1 MRKIFTLLT
10 MLCLYVGASW
20 AQIYTPGARTTTLEA
35 GKKYFISAATYYNNA
50 RPNLLYNNKGNLA
63 YSNNKP
69 TGYYKSTYVFTVEKI
84 VDGTYFIKN
93 SDGKYLQSN
102 NLASTETETGII
114 VVPYGTVKNVH
125 SCGHDVDACD
135 ENGTFIDYNDID
147 ENTPIVCVYHTGKN
161 GWRHIN
167 GLEIGTSTP
176 FAFYEAKEGIQLE
189 LTTDVNNP
197 VYYTIKNT
205 RGNVYAAYDGETE
218 AMKLLPSV
226 EGPDHLF
233 YFTKGSTEGTY
244 KIHTYG
250 TDKKCA
256 DYNLWTT
263 DGIDWY
269 IIASGSSNYTGF
281 AISKQATLTDKGE
294 EAWNDYQETRT
305 SINLYGGNNDG
316 SVWSIEKHQGVM
328 PGLQLSTEDNIVL
341 HYIRSNRRTTYV
353 NFDGHNV
360 TFKEGNE
367 GLNSYWYFVED
378 EKATGVPEGYVA
390 VNIFNAAHPTA
401 VEDYPTGYMEDASR
415 SAKTFLV
422 GLRQIKDAYG
432 TGYGYVI
439 YLPGETNGWH
449 DFSGTYVGA
458 YGLGDRGSLWR
469 IYPANKTVDQLK
481 NEANTAKTN
490 ALAFIANAEEA
501 DFYTY
506 SDEAIATA
514 KSAVEAMPINKV
526 YDAINVLKTVNDP
539 INTLKAEERSTTN
552 PVAGQYIQLK
562 NKQYGKYLKPK
573 ANGELEVVADGNDR
587 GTLWVVEEGT
597 DGNVKLKHA
606 ATEKYLGEIRQS
618 INVKMVEEANAKQFA
633 FTNPVDCYAVFHE
646 TSGGD
651 HAYGHI
657 ASHNVLVGW
666 NTNADATQWVV
677 SEYSLNECLADLQEI
692 YDVVDNAFGTKPG
705 QYMEMEPSPSDEL
718 YMAWYQVGDAL
729 SSDVNKDVY
738 MISLLADGLK
748 AKWNTQLANPDSRD
762 INLPVQGKFY
772 RLKNVASGRYMNVKS
787 ASSVV
792 VTDEGDNLPATIF
805 YLGDNNTMLSYSV
818 GQYLDCGNK
827 NLAAVGT
834 SKTGEFAAARSGA
847 KPNTIMYKNNGY
859 WTFGNRDNN
868 VSIDRGS
875 DKPGANVVGY
885 DWTLEEIETL
895 PVKITDAGYA
905 TLYAPVALKIPGDVK
920 VYIASVN
927 NEKTKL
933 VLQEI
938 KNVIP
943 KNTGVILEGAQG
955 TYDFEVV
962 ADVDPI
968 NGNELKGSYAKS
980 EKNPEA
986 DVFTLQKGD
995 YGVGFYFFKGENTNG
1010 AKTYING
1017 FRSWLELGA
1026 NSQVKSFRFDFGSTT
1041 DIENLLNTQ
1050 DSDAI
1055 YDLYG
1060 RRVEKAGKG
1069 IYIVNGK
1076 KIVVK

>member
-20 AQIYTPGARTTTLEA
+20 AQIYSPGARTTTLEA
-35 GKKYFISAATYYNNA
+35 GKKYFISAATYYRNA
-50 RPNLLYNNKGNLA
+50 RPNLLYNNNGNLA
-63 YSNNKP
+63 YSDNKP

-114 VVPYGTVKNVH
+114 VVPYGKVKNVN
-125 SCGHDVDACD
+125 SCGDDVDACD
-135 ENGTFIDYNDID
+135 ENGTFIDYDNID

-205 RGNVYAAYDGETE
+205 RGNVYAAYDGETQ

-256 DYNLWTT
+256 DYNSWTT

-281 AISKQATLTDKGE
+281 AISKVATLTAQDK

-378 EKATGVPEGYVA
+378 KTSTNVPEGYVA
-390 VNIFNAAHPTA
+390 VKIFNAAHPTA
-401 VEDYPTGYMEDASR
+401 VADYATGYMEDASK

-422 GLRQIKDAYG
+422 GLRQITDAYG

-526 YDAINVLKTVNDP
+526 HDAINVLKTVNDP
-539 INTLKAEERSTTN
+539 INTLKAEERSTTA
-552 PVAGQYIQLK
+552 PVAGQYILLK
-562 NKQYGKYLKPK
+562 NKSKMQYMTTMAEGNEVHRTSNASEFK
-573 ANGELEVVADGNDR
+573 A
-587 GTLWVVEEGT
+587 LWQVVEGVN
-597 DGNVKLKHA
+597 GVKLYNP
-606 ATEKYLGEIRQS
+606 EKKLYLGSFSKSAKVQ
-618 INVKMVEEANAKQFA
+618 MVSEANAQEFV
-633 FTNPVDCYAVFHE
+633 FTNQADFYGVFQNV
-646 TSGGD
+646 GGAQYTFAHMD
-651 HAYGHI
+651 GWYDR
-657 ASHNVLVGW
+657 VVGW
-666 NTNADATQWVV
+666 EAASDASQWII
-677 SEYSLNECLADLQEI
+677 SEVTLEESLADLQEI
-692 YDVVDNAFGTKPG
+692 YDVVDNAFGTEPG
-705 QYMEMEPSPSDEL
+705 QYKEMEPSLSDEL
-718 YMAWYQVGDAL
+718 YTAWAVVGDVLGNDEA
-729 SSDVNKDVY
+729 KDVY
-738 MISLLADGLK
+738 MMSILASDLK
-748 AKWNTQLANPDSRD
+748 AKWNTQLANPDSRE

-772 RLKNVASGRYMNVKS
+772 RLKNVASGRYMNVKN

-792 VTDEGDNLPATIF
+792 VTDEGNDLPATIF
-805 YLGDNNTMLSYSV
+805 YLGENNTMLSYSV
-818 GQYLDCGNK
+818 GQYLDCQNK

-834 SKTGEFAAARSGA
+834 SYDGEFAAARSGA
-847 KPNTIMYKNNGY
+847 KPNTIMYKNNSY
-859 WTFGNRDNN
+859 WTYGNCDNN
-868 VSIDRGS
+868 ASINRGLN
-875 DKPGANVVGY
+875 KPGANTVGY

-895 PVKITDAGYA
+895 PVTITAAGYA
-905 TLYAPVALKIPGDVK
+905 TLYAPVALEIPGGVK
-920 VYIASVN
+920 VYIAGVN
-927 NEKTKL
+927 DEKTKL

-938 KNVIP
+938 NNVIP
-943 KNTGVILEGAQG
+943 KNTGVILEGAKG

-962 ADVDPI
+962 ADADPI
-968 NGNELKGSYAKS
+968 ANNELTGSYAKS
-980 EKNPEA
+980 VKNPDA
-986 DVFTLQKGD
+986 NVFTLQNGD
-995 YGVGFYFFKGENTNG
+995 YGVGFYLFKGENAQG
-1010 AKTYING
+1010 KTYING
-1017 FRSWLELGA
+1017 FRSWLELDA
-1026 NSQVKSFRFDFGSTT
+1026 NSPVKSFRFDFGSTT

-1060 RRVEKAGKG
+1060 RRVEKTGKG

>member
-35 GKKYFISAATYYNNA
+35 GKKYFISAATFYNNA
-50 RPNLLYNNKGNLA
+50 RPNLLYNNNGNLT

-69 TGYYKSTYVFTVEKI
+69 TGYYKDAYLFTVEK
-84 VDGTYFIKN
+84 VEENNVYYIKN
-93 SDGKYLQSN
+93 SDGKYLQSD
-102 NLASTETETGII
+102 NLASTDTETGII
-114 VVPYGTVKNVH
+114 VVPYGKVKNVH
-125 SCGHDVDACD
+125 SCGDDVDACD
-135 ENGTFIDYNDID
+135 ENGTRINYDDID

-205 RGNVYAAYDGETE
+205 RGNVYAAYDGETQ

-256 DYNLWTT
+256 DFNSWTT

-281 AISKQATLTDKGE
+281 AISKVATLTAETK

-341 HYIRSNRRTTYV
+341 HYIRSNRRTSYV

-360 TFKEGNE
+360 KFKEGAE

-378 EKATGVPEGYVA
+378 ETATEVPEGYVA
-390 VNIFNAAHPTA
+390 VKIFNAAHPTA
-401 VEDYPTGYMEDASR
+401 VENYTTGYMEDASKP
-415 SAKTFLV
+415 AKTFLV
-422 GLRQIKDAYG
+422 GLRQI
-432 TGYGYVI
+432 TNYGYVI
-439 YLPGETNGWH
+439 YLPGESNGWH
-449 DFSGTYVGA
+449 DFWGTEIGA
-458 YGLGDRGSLWR
+458 HGLHDPGSLWR

-514 KSAVEAMPINKV
+514 KSAVEQMAINKV
-526 YDAINVLKTVNDP
+526 YDAINVLKTVDEP
-539 INTLKAEERSTTN
+539 ITTLKAAERSTTA
-552 PVAGQYIQLK
+552 PAAGQYIQLK

-573 ANGELEVVADGNDR
+573 ADGKLEGVADGNDR
-587 GTLWVVEEGT
+587 GTLWVVEEGSE
-597 DGNVKLKHA
+597 DGKVKLKHA
-606 ATEKYLGEIRQS
+606 ATEKYLGVIRQS
-618 INVKMVEEANAKQFA
+618 AKVEMSEAANAKEFA
-633 FTNPVDCYAVFHE
+633 FTNQVDCYAVFKE
-646 TSGGD
+646 TTGGNF
-651 HAYGHI
+651 AYGHI
-657 ASHNVLVGW
+657 DGQNFLVGW
-666 NTNADATQWVV
+666 KTDADATQWVV

-692 YDVVDNAFGTKPG
+692 YDVVDNAFGTEPG
-705 QYMEMEPSPSDEL
+705 QYKEMEPSLSDDL
-718 YMAWYQVGDAL
+718 YMVWTQAGDAL

-738 MISLLADGLK
+738 MISLIADALK
-748 AKWNTQLANPDSRD
+748 ANWNTQLANPDSRE
-762 INLPVQGKFY
+762 INFPVQGKFY

-792 VTDEGDNLPATIF
+792 VTDEGNNLPATIF

-818 GQYLDCGNK
+818 GQYLDCQNK

-834 SKTGEFAAARSGA
+834 SHNGEFAAARSGA

-859 WTFGNRDNN
+859 WTFGNRANE
-868 VSIDRGS
+868 VSIDRS
-875 DKPGANVVGY
+875 LDKPGANSVGY

-895 PVKITDAGYA
+895 PVTITAAGYA
-905 TLYAPVALKIPGDVK
+905 TLYAPVALEIPKDVK
-920 VYIASVN
+920 VYIAGVN

-938 KNVIP
+938 NNVIP
-943 KNTGVILEGAQG
+943 KNTGVILEGAKG
-955 TYDFEVV
+955 TYYFEVV

-968 NGNELKGSYAKS
+968 ENNELTGSYAKS
-980 EKNPEA
+980 VKNPNA
-986 DVFTLQKGD
+986 DVFTLQNGD
-995 YGVGFYFFKGENTNG
+995 YGVGFYLFKGQNAQG
-1010 AKTYING
+1010 ATYING
-1017 FRSWLELGA
+1017 FRSWLELDA

-1076 KIVVK
+1076 KVVIK